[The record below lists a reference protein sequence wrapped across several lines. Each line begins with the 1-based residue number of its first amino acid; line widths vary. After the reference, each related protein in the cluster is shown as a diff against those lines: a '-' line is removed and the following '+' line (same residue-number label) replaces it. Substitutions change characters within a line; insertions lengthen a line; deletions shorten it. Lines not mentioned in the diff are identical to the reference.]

1 MFEVM
6 SRVDLPPRAL
16 MRHMIL
22 EGLKM
27 PVVFNGLIED
37 WEILSWSLDTWA
49 EKFGDKVLPF
59 RLGYRK
65 KTKVPQWEGLCERID
80 LTLKEFVELERSD
93 GKKEENTS
101 NDNSSRWMYFDYKY
115 MNEWFSDQHSLLNA
129 VTWKNFG
136 FPERGGSASTI
147 WIGNDGAHTPCHLDT
162 YGCNLVAQV
171 YGRKQWILFPPE
183 KTSSLLPTRIPY
195 EESSIYS
202 NLNFYSPDPDVA
214 DELQEA
220 YVVTLKPGDVLF
232 VPHFWWHYVE
242 NVGTAVSINSWI
254 PLLSDDEYR
263 LEEALVRFFV
273 SQVCKN
279 LPGNKLHQLLNPNE
293 ADLVNH
299 PLSTA
304 AQQVE
309 ICLKQCHQ
317 NRTSGRELD
326 VNVGSQSMKKRPRLD
341 EESDL
346 YVCGQTSSSKMT
358 QEEVLYKY
366 KDIISV
372 VPKYSVS
379 EFRCLLMEKQ
389 KSFPAQIMG
398 DISPSGVAD
407 VEMNRLRDIVNAFCH
422 PEVISKIKDKI
433 LMQV

>member
-1 MFEVM
+1 MAAVE
-6 SRVDLPPRAL
+6 LPPSAL

-22 EGLKM
+22 EGFKM
-27 PVVFNGLIED
+27 PVVFNGFIED

-59 RLGYRK
+59 RSGFGK
-65 KTKVPQWEGLCERID
+65 STKVPQWEGLCERIN
-80 LTLKEFVELERSD
+80 LTLKEFVKLERIVE
-93 GKKEENTS
+93 KKEENTS
-101 NDNSSRWMYFDYKY
+101 NDNSTRWMYFDYKY
-115 MNEWFSDQHSLLNA
+115 MNEWFSDQQSLLNA

-136 FPERGGSASTI
+136 FPERGGSLSTI

-202 NLNFYSPDPDVA
+202 NLNFYSPDADIA

-232 VPHFWWHYVE
+232 VPHYWWHYVE

-254 PLLSDDEYR
+254 PL
-263 LEEALVRFFV
+263 
-273 SQVCKN
+273 
-279 LPGNKLHQLLNPNE
+279 
-293 ADLVNH
+293 ADLVDH

-309 ICLKQCHQ
+309 ICLERCHQ
-317 NRTSGRELD
+317 NRACGKELD
-326 VNVGSQSMKKRPRLD
+326 VNVDSQSMKKRSRLD
-341 EESDL
+341 GESDL
-346 YVCGQTSSSKMT
+346 YVCGQTSNKLT

-379 EFRCLLMEKQ
+379 EFRSLLMEKQ
-389 KSFPAQIMG
+389 KSFPAQNMG
-398 DISPSGVAD
+398 GISSGVAD
-407 VEMNRLRDIVNAFCH
+407 ADMNRLQDIVNAFCH
-422 PEVISKIKDKI
+422 PEIISKIKDKI

>member
-1 MFEVM
+1 MAAVE
-6 SRVDLPPRAL
+6 LPPSAL

-22 EGLKM
+22 EGFKM
-27 PVVFNGLIED
+27 PVVFNGFIED

-59 RLGYRK
+59 RSGFGK
-65 KTKVPQWEGLCERID
+65 STKVPQWEGLCERIN
-80 LTLKEFVELERSD
+80 LTLKEFVKLERIVE
-93 GKKEENTS
+93 KKEENTS
-101 NDNSSRWMYFDYKY
+101 NDNSTRWMYFDYKY
-115 MNEWFSDQHSLLNA
+115 MNEWFSDQQSLLNA

-136 FPERGGSASTI
+136 FPERGGSLSTI

-171 YGRKQWILFPPE
+171 Y
-183 KTSSLLPTRIPY
+183 
-195 EESSIYS
+195 
-202 NLNFYSPDPDVA
+202 
-214 DELQEA
+214 ELQEA

-232 VPHFWWHYVE
+232 VPHYWWHYVE

-279 LPGNKLHQLLNPNE
+279 LPENKLNQLLNPNE
-293 ADLVNH
+293 ADLVDH

-309 ICLKQCHQ
+309 ICLERCHQ
-317 NRTSGRELD
+317 NRACGKELD
-326 VNVGSQSMKKRPRLD
+326 VNVDSQSMKKRSRLD
-341 EESDL
+341 GESDL
-346 YVCGQTSSSKMT
+346 YVCGQTSNKLT

-379 EFRCLLMEKQ
+379 EFRSLLMEKQ
-389 KSFPAQIMG
+389 KSFPAQNMG
-398 DISPSGVAD
+398 GISSGVAD
-407 VEMNRLRDIVNAFCH
+407 ADMNRLQDIVNAFCH
-422 PEVISKIKDKI
+422 PEIISKIKDKI